1 MMMKHKWFVFECK
14 RQTEK
19 YNIITYD
26 YHSPIQNMPHLH
38 RNRPAKST
46 DNHIINLISLLRFT
60 ATGISI

>member
-1 MMMKHKWFVFECK
+1 MMMKHKWFVFEGK
-14 RQTEK
+14 RKTEK

-26 YHSPIQNMPHLH
+26 YHSPIQNMPFCIVID
-38 RNRPAKST
+38 PKSI